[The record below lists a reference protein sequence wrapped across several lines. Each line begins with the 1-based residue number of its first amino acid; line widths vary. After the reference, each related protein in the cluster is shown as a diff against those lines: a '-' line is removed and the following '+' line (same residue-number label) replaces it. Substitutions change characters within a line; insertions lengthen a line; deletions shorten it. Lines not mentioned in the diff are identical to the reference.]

1 MELLDKCQ
9 SMMIK
14 KPVLEL
20 LSLQTVFSVFAL
32 NPSAV
37 FWWQFILLVQQADF
51 SGSLVSQEDIQVM
64 HACAKI
70 SWVAQKMHPIIFA
83 LLMDSCANE
92 ARSYVTG
99 QYQNLIPYRS
109 KI

>member
-9 SMMIK
+9 SAMIK

-20 LSLQTVFSVFAL
+20 LSLQTVFSVLAL

-70 SWVAQKMHPIIFA
+70 SWVAQKMHSIIFA

-99 QYQNLIPYRS
+99 QYQNLIQYRS

>member
-1 MELLDKCQ
+1 MSERDDKEA
-9 SMMIK
+9 S
-14 KPVLEL
+14 VGA
-20 LSLQTVFSVFAL
+20 VFSVLAL

-64 HACAKI
+64 HVCAKI
-70 SWVAQKMHPIIFA
+70 SWVAQKMHSIIFA

-92 ARSYVTG
+92 LAHTWLVNTKISSLTDVT
-99 QYQNLIPYRS
+99 
-109 KI
+109 